1 MEVEDMDEKEVE
13 ITEENPSPLV
23 PPPSSSSGHFKLF
36 DKMEL
41 LEFKDKYIIKALDSS
56 QQGFSISRFDGDIQP
71 LNSGDSLGTPDKT
84 STIFGVIGTIRLIAG
99 LTSFCEECSFG

>member
-23 PPPSSSSGHFKLF
+23 PPSSSSGHFKLF

-56 QQGFSISRFDGDIQP
+56 QQGFSISHFDGDIQP
-71 LNSGDSLGTPDKT
+71 LNS
-84 STIFGVIGTIRLIAG
+84 
-99 LTSFCEECSFG
+99 